1 MGAAIGKF
9 RRQACDVE
17 KVAEDVAVVAKDVAE
32 VAASAER
39 IDPAG
44 VAKATGS
51 LIQDAAVLEFDI
63 EAAHKDF

>member
-17 KVAEDVAVVAKDVAE
+17 KVAEDVAVMAKDAAE
-32 VAASAER
+32 VAASVQR

-44 VAKATGS
+44 AAKAAGS
-51 LIQDAAVLEFDI
+51 FLQEAASLEVDI